1 MNKGLRNGLII
12 GGISLALISLIAYF
26 KNQFNLLKDACY
38 TISGGIIHTLC
49 QSEPSALYRARRHWR
64 HLRYPVEFP

>member
-26 KNQFNLLKDACY
+26 KNQFNLLKDA
-38 TISGGIIHTLC
+38 
-49 QSEPSALYRARRHWR
+49 
-64 HLRYPVEFP
+64 